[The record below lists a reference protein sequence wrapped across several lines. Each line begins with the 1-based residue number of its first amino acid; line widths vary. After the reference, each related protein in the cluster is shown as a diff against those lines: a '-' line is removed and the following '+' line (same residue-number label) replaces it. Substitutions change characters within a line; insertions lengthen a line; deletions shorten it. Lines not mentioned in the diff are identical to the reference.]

1 MGYWKKYNNKIIN
14 NDTTGSFLRVQA
26 GKWGTSGANGGNVTL
41 NTSNQVI
48 EGDVYIDNISTL
60 AMTME
65 SGSQY
70 TGTIN
75 GANTAKTLSVSLD
88 NSSTLTLTGD
98 SYISSLTNAVSD
110 NSNINLNGH
119 KLYVN
124 GTEITSTNYS
134 GNNSSSNATVNESL
148 TETKNSNDNNNLGL
162 IIATVV
168 IAVVVCAGIA
178 YYCKSKNK

>member
-1 MGYWKKYNNKIIN
+1 MRIIKI
-14 NDTTGSFLRVQA
+14 
-26 GKWGTSGANGGNVTL
+26 
-41 NTSNQVI
+41 
-48 EGDVYIDNISTL
+48 Y
-60 AMTME
+60 
-65 SGSQY
+65 
-70 TGTIN
+70 
-75 GANTAKTLSVSLD
+75 
-88 NSSTLTLTGD
+88 
-98 SYISSLTNAVSD
+98 SYISSLTNTVSD

-124 GTEITSTNYS
+124 GTAITSTNYS

-168 IAVVVCAGIA
+168 IAVVICVGIA